1 MHERTVVVE
10 SLSKT
15 FAMTGW
21 RIGYL
26 LGPEPLIEQT
36 SKLAELMHSSVN
48 STAQYA
54 AVAALTGPQEHV
66 TAMREEYCAKRQIVL
81 DELDGCTALRLIEP
95 QGAFYAFVDVRA
107 CGMDCDRF
115 SRMLLDEE
123 HVAVV
128 PGTAFGSEGAGFV
141 RLSYA
146 GDGRELRE
154 GVRRM
159 RVFAERHVN
168 PALGRHTPGYH
179 HLQIMA

>member
-66 TAMREEYCAKRQIVL
+66 TAMREEYRTKRQIVL

-123 HVAVV
+123 RVAVV
-128 PGTAFGSEGAGFV
+128 PGTAFGSEGPD
-141 RLSYA
+141 S
-146 GDGRELRE
+146 
-154 GVRRM
+154 
-159 RVFAERHVN
+159 
-168 PALGRHTPGYH
+168 
-179 HLQIMA
+179 